1 MAAPEPGP
9 AAAFDAA
16 SDRAALLR
24 YVLDHVLE
32 RCALPDGVSNAAH
45 LNLDRVDVPAL
56 LASLREPGGRPDLRA
71 ATGSTAGAPSA
82 VDASNATGTNDDSD
96 FPPVVSFASLGIAI
110 PSLAVKPGA
119 AAPAPPSAADAV
131 APTPRRSLSLVMPLS
146 RGVSLDAAGREAPDA
161 SGTAS
166 RQADADA
173 DAVGVAAPIP
183 DLILP
188 PLRGGGP
195 FGDFGASASLAHD
208 AETGSPNQGSEKTN
222 RRTNAAVALCAFEAL
237 VASVGDLHAPVV
249 DVARAAL
256 EISPAEAAASL
267 ALLAPRSRDA
277 HEEAVAGSAA
287 RVHLRLLAE
296 AGGCGSADAAVVGA
310 AFGDA
315 ADPAAARARVAFA
328 RRQLAAVTETLYA
341 ARDAEISS
349 ARGSGDP
356 SVGDPSVGDP
366 SVGDPSVGL
375 ENESEDDVFS
385 DAPSVGSVIEE
396 VSRLAASALSDE
408 ALLSGKTGGGV
419 FAAETD
425 ENTKGVSRE
434 KIALDERALASAVEA
449 LVEMVESS
457 LDAHAHAW
465 RYPPA
470 LAGRAYAR
478 LLEAAFDPLDEGALA
493 DDADETLAALS
504 GPRGVGEC
512 LGVDAS
518 ARHAML
524 AWALARR
531 YREASVGDGL
541 FGGKDGAD
549 AETPARRAYARALD
563 AEAEA
568 ERDDDEDVS
577 GNVSG
582 NVQTRFVVSETRSSR
597 DPYALLSAATRVLCA
612 FKEAFDEET
621 SSRLKEDDVALVLTH
636 AALGPVSW
644 WTEGALCDFYKDV
657 DVVAAELARRLP
669 RGPPV
674 NGVPV
679 KRGDPSYGSPPAITA
694 MGFER
699 VLGLG
704 VAAADA
710 RAPPPR
716 RRRVST
722 ATPPPSASPRAA
734 RWRRA
739 RAPCPRTRRTRG
751 SRTPRARTTWRPR
764 ARGASWGARKRER
777 KPRWTPPQARAS

>member
-222 RRTNAAVALCAFEAL
+222 RRMNAAVALCAFEAL

-296 AGGCGSADAAVVGA
+296 AGGCGSADAAVAGA

-366 SVGDPSVGL
+366 SVGVVD
-375 ENESEDDVFS
+375 ESDADVFS

-408 ALLSGKTGGGV
+408 ALLSGGGV

-425 ENTKGVSRE
+425 ENINGVSRV
-434 KIALDERALASAVEA
+434 ALDERALASAVEA

-504 GPRGVGEC
+504 GPGGVGEC

-549 AETPARRAYARALD
+549 AETPR
-563 AEAEA
+563 
-568 ERDDDEDVS
+568 
-577 GNVSG
+577 N
-582 NVQTRFVVSETRSSR
+582 
-597 DPYALLSAATRVLCA
+597 
-612 FKEAFDEET
+612 
-621 SSRLKEDDVALVLTH
+621 
-636 AALGPVSW
+636 
-644 WTEGALCDFYKDV
+644 
-657 DVVAAELARRLP
+657 
-669 RGPPV
+669 
-674 NGVPV
+674 
-679 KRGDPSYGSPPAITA
+679 
-694 MGFER
+694 
-699 VLGLG
+699 
-704 VAAADA
+704 
-710 RAPPPR
+710 
-716 RRRVST
+716 
-722 ATPPPSASPRAA
+722 
-734 RWRRA
+734 
-739 RAPCPRTRRTRG
+739 
-751 SRTPRARTTWRPR
+751 
-764 ARGASWGARKRER
+764 
-777 KPRWTPPQARAS
+777 